1 MKLSR
6 FFYSVLCMLA
16 LGHAG
21 AASWENLPP
30 YEISTSTPIVFS
42 PVDSTLVLE
51 DPDGSYTLE
60 DVLQRQEEFKPA
72 SDMGGINALKH
83 YWILQK
89 ISSRLDVDRSYK
101 LDGFW
106 VNIQT
111 HLLQPDG
118 SFITLRPGGLI
129 AGYSELSDID
139 PALPG
144 SAAAQSRDSLFTLK
158 SGESL
163 TLLSRTRSLSTILPK
178 SLVLRVVDNERF
190 LETRRFGLY
199 LEGGLLGIMFVLAIF
214 GWYSYFWNKDRAGL
228 FYGIWISFALMQ
240 VVTIPTHDGIH
251 LTEFFINVDGVA
263 LVTGSMST
271 LLFSIGGYGQ
281 LIFYFLFASSFLQIA
296 RFFPK
301 TQTLIY
307 VFIGY
312 CIIHFLTTT
321 MWRHNIPQHIYWM
334 GNAVFPLV
342 LFGLLYKCGL
352 ERYRQGMSV
361 AMFWL
366 IASLPYLAFRLIF
379 VSGLM
384 GYPSI
389 FSYLPES
396 GFSYLLQNSNV
407 SQAIGLCSEALIMA
421 LAVISRNVW
430 IQKELAKSLDAQKV
444 LVEGQNKVLEETVA
458 ARTKELEAQ
467 HQELD
472 EAHQLVVG
480 SVNYAS
486 RLQRGQLP
494 RQIRIDGRFASFA
507 TMWEPR
513 DTIGGDLY
521 WISSSQH
528 DGPFVLAV
536 ADCTGHGVPGA
547 MLSLLVSNSLE
558 RIYAN
563 DTLENPVSALA
574 SLDHFVRTGLN
585 QDRPDSESDDG
596 CDATVLRIDRRLQR
610 VEYAGAKID
619 LFHVNTAG
627 VVTRHMAQRVSL
639 GYKDRVPTTQIPDV
653 KLLPYEKGD
662 LFVIVTDGL
671 TDQVGGEAGKPKVSY
686 GYRRL
691 EHLLA
696 AHAGGQAQHV
706 IDALRQDFVRWQGTN
721 TRRDDVT
728 AVVFS
733 LS

>member
-1 MKLSR
+1 MKFPKSL
-6 FFYSVLCMLA
+6 LLA
-16 LGHAG
+16 LFVLFIKHAS
-21 AASWENLPP
+21 ATSWDELQPF
-30 YEISTSTPIVFS
+30 EVITSTPIIFS
-42 PVDSTLVLE
+42 PKANTLVLE
-51 DPDGSYTLE
+51 DPDGSFTVE
-60 DVLQRQEEFKPA
+60 DVLKRQEQFKPA
-72 SDMGGINALKH
+72 SKMSGINPLKH

-89 ISSRLDVDRSYK
+89 IRSHLDVDRSYK

-106 VNIQT
+106 VTIDT
-111 HLLQPDG
+111 YLLQPDG
-118 SFITLRPGGLI
+118 TYVALKPAGLI
-129 AGYSELSDID
+129 AGYSGLSDID
-139 PALPG
+139 PALPS
-144 SAAAQSRDSLFTLK
+144 SATAASKDSLFTLK
-158 SGESL
+158 RGESL
-163 TLLSRTRSLSTILPK
+163 TLLSRTRSLSTLLPK
-178 SLVLRVVDNERF
+178 SLVLRVVDNERY

-199 LEGGLLGIMFVLAIF
+199 LEGGLLGIMFCLVIF

-228 FYGIWISFALMQ
+228 FYGFWISFALLQ
-240 VVTIPTHDGIH
+240 VITIPTHDGIH
-251 LTEFFINVDGVA
+251 LTEFFINVDGIS
-263 LVTGSMST
+263 LVTGSLSS
-271 LLFSIGGYGQ
+271 LIFSIGGYGQ
-281 LIFYFLFASSFLQIA
+281 LIFYFLFASCFLQIA

-301 TQTLIY
+301 TQKLIY
-307 VFIGY
+307 CFVGY

-321 MWRHNIPQHIYWM
+321 LWRHNIPPNIYWM
-334 GNAVFPLV
+334 GNAIFPLV
-342 LFGLLYKCGL
+342 LFTLLYKCGI

-396 GFSYLLQNSNV
+396 GSSYLLQNSNV

-430 IQKELAKSLDAQKV
+430 IQKELAKSIDAQKV

-458 ARTKELEAQ
+458 ARTKELAEQ

-494 RQIRIDGRFASFA
+494 RPTRIEGRFSSFA
-507 TMWEPR
+507 AIWEPR

-521 WISSSQH
+521 WLSSSQNS
-528 DGPFVLAV
+528 GPFILAV

-563 DTLENPVSALA
+563 DTLEDPSTALM
-574 SLDHFVRTGLN
+574 SLDHYVRSGLN
-585 QDRPDSESDDG
+585 QDRADSESDDG
-596 CDATVLRIDRRLQR
+596 CDAAVLRIDRDRQTI
-610 VEYAGAKID
+610 EFAGAKLG
-619 LFHVNTAG
+619 LFHVNAG
-627 VVTRHMAQRVSL
+627 GEITRYLGSRCSL
-639 GYKDRVPTTQIPDV
+639 GYKDPIVAKDKPQNQTIHFQSGDV
-653 KLLPYEKGD
+653 
-662 LFVIVTDGL
+662 FAVVTDGL
-671 TDQVGGEAGKPKVSY
+671 TDQVGGPNKISY
-686 GYRRL
+686 GYKRIENIL
-691 EHLLA
+691 KSNSKSEAEYLCNLLKS
-696 AHAGGQAQHV
+696 
-706 IDALRQDFVRWQGTN
+706 DFVAWQGHE

-728 AVVFS
+728 VTIFK
-733 LS
+733 L

>member
-1 MKLSR
+1 
-6 FFYSVLCMLA
+6 MLA
-16 LGHAG
+16 MGHAG

-30 YEISTSTPIVFS
+30 YEIGTSTPIVFS

-51 DPDGSYTLE
+51 DPDGSLTLE

-72 SDMGGINALKH
+72 SAMGGIDALKH
-83 YWILQK
+83 YWILQR

-106 VNIQT
+106 VNIHT

-118 SFITLRPGGLI
+118 SYITLRPAGLI

-158 SGESL
+158 SGETL

-240 VVTIPTHDGIH
+240 VLTIPTHDGIH

-263 LVTGSMST
+263 LVTGSMSS
-271 LLFSIGGYGQ
+271 LFFSISGYGQ

-301 TQTLIY
+301 TQALIY

-407 SQAIGLCSEALIMA
+407 SQAIGLCGEALIMA

-494 RQIRIDGRFASFA
+494 RPIRVDGRFASFA

-558 RIYAN
+558 RIYAS
-563 DTLENPVSALA
+563 DTLENPVSALT

-627 VVTRHMAQRVSL
+627 LVTRHMAQRVSL
-639 GYKDRVPTTQIPDV
+639 GYKDRVPSTQIPEV
-653 KLLPYEKGD
+653 KILPYEKGD

-691 EHLLA
+691 EQLLS
-696 AHAGGQAQHV
+696 AHAGGQAQQV
-706 IDALRQDFVRWQGTN
+706 IDALRQDFVRWQGTH

-733 LS
+733 L

>member
-51 DPDGSYTLE
+51 DPDDSFTLE

-691 EHLLA
+691 EQLLA